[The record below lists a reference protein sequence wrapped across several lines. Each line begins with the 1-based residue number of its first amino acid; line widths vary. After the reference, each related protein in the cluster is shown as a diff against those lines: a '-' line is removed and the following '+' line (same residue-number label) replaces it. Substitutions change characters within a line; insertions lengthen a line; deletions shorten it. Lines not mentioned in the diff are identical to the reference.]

1 MFLKSDYS
9 NSITANQ
16 MPVLGML
23 GSQKAE
29 ASTFR
34 CQPLSGSEGR
44 IWPAPGE
51 RGAEWPSIRTVQRQ
65 PRRASSTQILC
76 LIRGR
81 ANGEETV
88 HKKRGLINISPP
100 DAEEEEGVM

>member
-16 MPVLGML
+16 MLVLRTL

-29 ASTFR
+29 ASSFR
-34 CQPLSGSEGR
+34 CQPLSSSEGK

-51 RGAEWPSIRTVQRQ
+51 RGAEWPSIRTLQRKA
-65 PRRASSTQILC
+65 RRAPSTQILC
-76 LIRGR
+76 LIRG

-88 HKKRGLINISPP
+88 HKEGGRINISPP